1 MNYAGVARHFSDAYV
16 LIANEAGDVPILPTL
31 AGINYYQGKFFPSVI
46 VFEFWGFGDKQN
58 RKTFLAISFIALHLE
73 FLSFLLMIP
82 TSTRDA
88 TIDFIDDIT
97 NRVSGQRESFP
108 AVPAQIYELSLTPNF
123 GILIQPIAS

>member
-16 LIANEAGDVPILPTL
+16 LIANEAEDVPILPTL
-31 AGINYYQGKFFPSVI
+31 AGINYYQGKCFPIFLIFGFFG
-46 VFEFWGFGDKQN
+46 FEMTEIGNYFV
-58 RKTFLAISFIALHLE
+58 AVSFIALHLE

-97 NRVSGQRESFP
+97 NRVSKQFKNLWLKKINEF
-108 AVPAQIYELSLTPNF
+108 SLTPSF
-123 GILIQPIAS
+123 VILIQLIAS